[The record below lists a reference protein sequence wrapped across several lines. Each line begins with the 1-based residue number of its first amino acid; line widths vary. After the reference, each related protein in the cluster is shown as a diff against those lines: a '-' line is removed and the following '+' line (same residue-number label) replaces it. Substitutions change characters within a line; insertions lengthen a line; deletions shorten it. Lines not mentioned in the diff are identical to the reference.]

1 MKKLFCVVL
10 LAMVVLSAWAKK
22 PMRQWLT
29 SMPDSV
35 MPLLTMNNRLDFIDF
50 FDSHMDAVVTNRLEG
65 KSRMDTLTDDYVSIA
80 YTRSS
85 HVSMKL
91 LPLTDTTDVL
101 CMVTTMHA
109 NVEDS
114 RVAFFAEGWT
124 ELDKESLL
132 DEPALIDFYKPAL
145 ADSIAGADAKIDIFF
160 KTYTLSAESNRM
172 ECELSSVNYLSEED
186 RKSITTWVKDTPI
199 IYEWREGRFIAL

>member
-10 LAMVVLSAWAKK
+10 LAMAMSSAWAKM
-22 PMRQWLT
+22 PMRQWLI

-50 FDSHMDAVVTNRLEG
+50 FDSRMDAVVTNRLDG
-65 KSRMDTLTDDYVSIA
+65 KSRMDTLTDDYVEIA

-85 HVSMKL
+85 QVSMKL
-91 LPLTDTTDVL
+91 LPLNDTTDVL

-114 RVAFFAEGWT
+114 RVDFFAEGWT
-124 ELDKESLL
+124 TMDKETLL
-132 DEPALIDFYKPAL
+132 EEPALTDFYKPAL
-145 ADSIAGADAKIDIFF
+145 VDSVAESGTKIDIFF

-172 ECELSSVNYLSEED
+172 VCELSSISYLSEED
-186 RKSITTWVKDTPI
+186 RKSIAPWIKDTPI
-199 IYEWREGRFIAL
+199 IYEWREGRFVAI